1 MLLRVQRLRAL
12 DTGRRSF
19 TVVDEAGLPVWPVE
33 EFLSHLVA
41 VGKAPNTVEGYAYD
55 LRDLFEWL
63 GQRGWDYGELSVE
76 QLSEFFSWLQLPK
89 KARRPGVLVLPGGPS
104 AVERTTLVR
113 KRSAVASFYRFHSRR
128 DESVPALLGEFSG
141 PRPTGGYVPLLA
153 HTRRRGANVDSF
165 SPIRLHAHRAPPKTV
180 TVEQQTAVQDACL
193 RLRDRFLMVLLF
205 ETGLRLGEALG
216 LRHHDLKLRAGE
228 VHVVAREDNDNDA
241 RVKGLKPR
249 VVPAADA
256 LFDLYAEY
264 MEVEYGSLDSDYVF
278 VNLFRPPIG
287 APMTEDNVHK
297 LVGRLRVVSGV
308 DFFTPHVARHT
319 YATRLLRAKVRI
331 EIVAELL
338 GHSSSQT
345 TETTYS
351 HLTAEDHRHA
361 LVEAGVL
368 QKGTSRG

>member
-1 MLLRVQRLRAL
+1 M
-12 DTGRRSF
+12 
-19 TVVDEAGLPVWPVE
+19 
-33 EFLSHLVA
+33 
-41 VGKAPNTVEGYAYD
+41 
-55 LRDLFEWL
+55 
-63 GQRGWDYGELSVE
+63 
-76 QLSEFFSWLQLPK
+76 
-89 KARRPGVLVLPGGPS
+89 
-104 AVERTTLVR
+104 
-113 KRSAVASFYRFHSRR
+113 ASFYRFHSRR

-193 RLRDRFLMVLLF
+193 RLRDRFLIVLLF